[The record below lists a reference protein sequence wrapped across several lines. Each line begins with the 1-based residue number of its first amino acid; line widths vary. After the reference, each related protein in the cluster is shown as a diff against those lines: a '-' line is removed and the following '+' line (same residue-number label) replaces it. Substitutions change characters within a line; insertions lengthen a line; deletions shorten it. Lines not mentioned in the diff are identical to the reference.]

1 MASKL
6 PDVGTSIFSV
16 MTRLANEH
24 GAINLSQGFPD
35 FDCDPALVDAVT
47 AAMRAGHNQYA
58 PMPGVLALREAI
70 AAKVSHC
77 YGATYDPVTEVV
89 VTSGATAGLYATL
102 TALVQPG
109 DEVVLFEPCYDS
121 YVPVIRLS
129 GGTPVFVSLRYP
141 DYTVNW
147 DEVRRAI
154 TPRTKLILVNTP
166 HNPTGMMWTADDM
179 RQLAAIVDG
188 TGIVIISD
196 EVYEHIIFDG
206 RRHES
211 VLRYP
216 ELRSRA
222 VVISS
227 FGKTFHTTGWKVGYC
242 VAPQPL
248 MAEVTRVHQFVTFT
262 VHTPSQIAFAE
273 FVTRD
278 PDAQR
283 AAGVLPAET
292 RPVPGAHCRIPLR
305 AARLRGH
312 LLPVDGLLRDLEGR
326 RPRDGRVAAAH
337 ARRGGDS
344 RVGVPLQG
352 HRRPG
357 AALLLRKEGH
367 DARRGGRAAEESLEP
382 EIRTQPDTYEPDSR
396 SLIPRESSA
405 SSASTR
411 GSGSTASGSPATPR
425 RTAHRRSF
433 VTSAC
438 AGDRRPPLPR

>member
-1 MASKL
+1 MSSQVLVPSKL

-77 YGATYDPVTEVV
+77 YGAAYDPVTEVV

-102 TALVQPG
+102 TALVSPG

-166 HNPTGMMWTADDM
+166 HNPTGTMWTADDM

-188 TGIVIISD
+188 TGIVIVSD
-196 EVYEHIIFDG
+196 EVYEHIVFDG

-278 PDAQR
+278 PEAR
-283 AAGVLPAET
+283 ALPAFYQEKRDRFLALT
-292 RPVPGAHCRIPLR
+292 AGSRFAPLACEGTYFQLMDYSAISKDGDR
-305 AARLRGH
+305 ATAEW
-312 LLPVDGLLRDLEGR
+312 LLRTHGVAAIPVSAFLYKDSGGPVLRFCFAKKDSTLE
-326 RPRDGRVAAAH
+326 AAAH
-337 ARRGGDS
+337 RLKQ
-344 RVGVPLQG
+344 V
-352 HRRPG
+352 
-357 AALLLRKEGH
+357 
-367 DARRGGRAAEESLEP
+367 
-382 EIRTQPDTYEPDSR
+382 
-396 SLIPRESSA
+396 
-405 SSASTR
+405 
-411 GSGSTASGSPATPR
+411 
-425 RTAHRRSF
+425 
-433 VTSAC
+433 
-438 AGDRRPPLPR
+438 